1 MRSEILQK
9 TDSKERSLLNLACL
23 IVTQDGAI
31 PPKRGT
37 VEQLSAVGLIIDA
50 GADPSQSDHIG
61 RAPLH
66 VAAISNHFDL
76 AKMLLE
82 AGALI
87 DGKLMGAK
95 GGSPLAL
102 AEFLV
107 NPPVPY
113 NLRTASALGHNIG
126 TFFSGQELIA
136 QASEQVDFYRPIPQF
151 PEWERTNS
159 RQELLDEALSWS
171 ARNNQVKA
179 MSQLVNFGANVNS
192 NPYRGT
198 PLLWAIY
205 K

>member
-1 MRSEILQK
+1 
-9 TDSKERSLLNLACL
+9 
-23 IVTQDGAI
+23 
-31 PPKRGT
+31 
-37 VEQLSAVGLIIDA
+37 
-50 GADPSQSDHIG
+50 
-61 RAPLH
+61 
-66 VAAISNHFDL
+66 
-76 AKMLLE
+76 MLLE

-159 RQELLDEALSWS
+159 R
-171 ARNNQVKA
+171 
-179 MSQLVNFGANVNS
+179 
-192 NPYRGT
+192 
-198 PLLWAIY
+198 
-205 K
+205 

>member
-1 MRSEILQK
+1 MENFLRAIASIKESDLESLAEILNVFPEILQK

-31 PPKRGT
+31 PPKRST

-61 RAPLH
+61 RSPLH

-87 DGKLMGAK
+87 DDKLMGAK

-102 AEFLV
+102 ALFYAKSEMAEFLA

-126 TFFSGQELIA
+126 TFFSEQELIA

-151 PEWERTNS
+151 PKWERTNS
-159 RQELLDEALSWS
+159 H
-171 ARNNQVKA
+171 
-179 MSQLVNFGANVNS
+179 
-192 NPYRGT
+192 
-198 PLLWAIY
+198 
-205 K
+205 